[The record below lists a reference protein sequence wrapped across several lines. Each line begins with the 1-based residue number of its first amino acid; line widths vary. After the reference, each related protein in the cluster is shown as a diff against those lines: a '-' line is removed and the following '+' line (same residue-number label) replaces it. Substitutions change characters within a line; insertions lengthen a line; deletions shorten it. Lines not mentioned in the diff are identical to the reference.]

1 MALTIK
7 ENNGIFLVEGTI
19 NSTTVK
25 QFKNHLEFL
34 LLYSKAL
41 TINIDGVK
49 AIDENGMKTLRALHT
64 SALVY
69 NKTFEVVGYGCK
81 AIYDDFQ
88 YHHAA

>member
-19 NSTTVK
+19 NATTVK

-34 LLYSKAL
+34 LLYANGL

-49 AIDENGMKTLRALHT
+49 AIDANGMKVLRALNT
-64 SALVY
+64 TALVY
-69 NKTFEVVGYGCK
+69 NKPFEIVGYGCK

-88 YHHAA
+88 YNNAA